1 MPHPDDYDH
10 DRRDDRSDDR
20 RRDDGYDDRAPG
32 DRWRE
37 HDDYDDRP
45 RRSRRDH
52 AADRLKLPAI
62 FLIILGLLSLFAAV
76 TILALIW
83 MSPDVMMKDQYELMK
98 QFFPNQPLPPY
109 EEWLEDQQKTATGIN
124 ILRIIMSILMTVG
137 AMKMKSV
144 EGYGLAMTS
153 AIIACIPLCPNEC
166 CCATPFGIWA
176 VVVLLNADVKRAF
189 TLPAARP
196 EY

>member
-1 MPHPDDYDH
+1 MPHPDDYDN
-10 DRRDDRSDDR
+10 DRRDDRYDDR
-20 RRDDGYDDRAPG
+20 RRDDGYDDRVRDG
-32 DRWRE
+32 Y
-37 HDDYDDRP
+37 DDPDRP
-45 RRSRRDH
+45 RPSRRDY

-76 TILALIW
+76 TIVALIW
-83 MSPDVMMKDQYELMK
+83 MSPDVIMKDQYELMK

-109 EEWLEDQQKTATGIN
+109 EEWLQDQQRTATGVN

-176 VVVLLNADVKRAF
+176 LVVLLNADVKRAF

-196 EY
+196 ESY